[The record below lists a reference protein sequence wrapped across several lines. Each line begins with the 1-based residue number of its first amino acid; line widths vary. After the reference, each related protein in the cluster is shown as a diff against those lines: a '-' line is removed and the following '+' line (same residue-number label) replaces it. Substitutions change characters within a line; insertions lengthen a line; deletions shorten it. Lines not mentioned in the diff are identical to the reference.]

1 MQCKNHPDRQ
11 ATQFCVACGM
21 PLCNDCAEES
31 ESGQYYCFRCA
42 MKASIS
48 AGSETIRD
56 KKEKAADG
64 RAKEKKRLT
73 AFHYFVIFTSTLI
86 LAMWGY
92 ILLGGQEYT
101 EFEENINL
109 AGNTRVL
116 LFMVDGGIKS
126 YAHANGNRYPE
137 TLDDLVPDYV
147 SIDLEGFLEEH
158 PNMLSYERNP
168 EKGYS
173 LVLKESKEMHIV
185 ISADGIRYID
195 SSNKGA

>member
-11 ATQFCVACGM
+11 ATQFCVACDM
-21 PLCNDCAEES
+21 PLCNECAEES

-92 ILLGGQEYT
+92 ILLGGQEYS

-109 AGNTRVL
+109 AENTRVL

-126 YAHANGNRYPE
+126 YAQAKGNSYPE
-137 TLDDLVPDYV
+137 TLDELVPD
-147 SIDLEGFLEEH
+147 FLSESTKQH
-158 PNMLSYERNP
+158 LKQLSYKKDSKTGYELSLKNP
-168 EKGYS
+168 EG
-173 LVLKESKEMHIV
+173 EMHII
-185 ISADGIRYID
+185 ISADGIQYID
-195 SSNKGA
+195 SSNKEA